1 MPFFKDLFGG
11 KKDEKKQ
18 TVMPPSP
25 QPMPAP
31 KPFPEPKMPPAPPA
45 PPAPPV
51 PPSPAP
57 EPMPAPEQGIGQGQG
72 PGRQP
77 EGFGAGPEGECVCSS
92 CGARVPHQTG
102 VPCYEQKCP
111 KCGKPMTRA

>member
-1 MPFFKDLFGG
+1 MAFLKDLFGG
-11 KKDEKKQ
+11 KKDERQ
-18 TVMPPSP
+18 QPVMPPSP

-31 KPFPEPKMPPAPPA
+31 APEPKMPPT

-51 PPSPAP
+51 PPTPAP

-77 EGFGAGPEGECVCSS
+77 EGFGAGPDGECVCSS
-92 CGARVPHQTG
+92 CGAKAPHQIG
-102 VPCYEQKCP
+102 IPCYEQKCP
-111 KCGKPMTRA
+111 KCGQLMTRA